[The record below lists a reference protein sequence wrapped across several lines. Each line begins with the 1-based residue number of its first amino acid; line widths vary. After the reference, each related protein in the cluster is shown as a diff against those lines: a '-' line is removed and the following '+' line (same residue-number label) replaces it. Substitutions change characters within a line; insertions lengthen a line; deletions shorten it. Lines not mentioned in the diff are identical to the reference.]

1 MVEDPLKDAATLYVG
16 NLFVHPHGRKL
27 LIAHAYRQVI
37 LYNRGANSRV
47 ICKVSVFHHGSRS
60 DTDVDILQVW

>member
-16 NLFVHPHGRKL
+16 NLFVYPHGRKQ

-37 LYNRGANSRV
+37 LHNRGADSRV
-47 ICKVSVFHHGSRS
+47 ICKVSVFLDCPRS
-60 DTDVDILQVW
+60 ETELDIL